1 MTKQRLFP
9 YPRLAAGDL
18 SWGIWNIRLNGAQ
31 ASESEISDDWDSNAE
46 LSLGISVRASTDRL
60 NSLAVRN
67 PKLVLTVN
75 CPSTAYSVS
84 RDAQLQLGKSSM
96 TAETELR
103 IDGNVVSQVLT
114 VRTEIIGEDNS
125 QPWLRRRIVAEGPTL
140 RVPLDAALDGF
151 PTSSYSFDKEG
162 MPGAPWR
169 LVVSADE
176 LEAPF
181 THSVR
186 LELNEDF
193 APVRKLIGGN
203 PEPYVV
209 RELDATIVRVLIATA
224 ARLSST
230 DARDRTLEAVAAE
243 YPDSI
248 AAAAQRASEQ
258 YLQMSLSAA
267 IKSYRL
273 TPDKHDYE
281 VAAGTNLLKD

>member
-1 MTKQRLFP
+1 
-9 YPRLAAGDL
+9 
-18 SWGIWNIRLNGAQ
+18 
-31 ASESEISDDWDSNAE
+31 
-46 LSLGISVRASTDRL
+46 
-60 NSLAVRN
+60 
-67 PKLVLTVN
+67 
-75 CPSTAYSVS
+75 
-84 RDAQLQLGKSSM
+84 M
-96 TAETELR
+96 TAEAELR

-114 VRTEIIGEDNS
+114 VRTELIGEDNS

-140 RVPLDAALDGF
+140 RVPLDAELDGF

-162 MPGAPWR
+162 MPEAPWR

-181 THSVR
+181 AHSVR

-203 PEPYVV
+203 PELYVV
-209 RELDATIVRVLIATA
+209 RELDATIVRVLIASA

-230 DARDRTLEAVAAE
+230 DARDKTLEEVAAE

-281 VAAGTNLLKD
+281 VAVGTNLLKD

>member
-1 MTKQRLFP
+1 MTRQRLFP
-9 YPRLAAGDL
+9 YPRLAANDL
-18 SWGIWNIRLNGAQ
+18 DWGSWTIRLNGSQ
-31 ASESEISDDWDSNAE
+31 TSESAISDDWDSNSE
-46 LSLGISVRASTDRL
+46 LSLGVTVGANTDRL
-60 NSLAVRN
+60 NKLGIRN

-75 CPSTAYSVS
+75 CPSTALSVS
-84 RDAQLQLGKSSM
+84 RDAHLQLGQSSM
-96 TAETELR
+96 TAEAELR
-103 IDGNVVSQVLT
+103 IDGKFVSQVLI
-114 VRTEIIGEDNS
+114 VRTEIIGEDIS

-140 RVPLDAALDGF
+140 RVPLDAELDGF

-162 MPGAPWR
+162 MPEAPWR
-169 LVVSADE
+169 LIVFADE

-181 THSVR
+181 AHSIR

-230 DARDRTLEAVAAE
+230 NAVQTTLEEVAAE

-281 VAAGTNLLKD
+281 VATGTNLLKD

>member
-1 MTKQRLFP
+1 MTRQRLFP
-9 YPRLAAGDL
+9 YPRLAASDL
-18 SWGIWNIRLNGAQ
+18 DWGSWTIRLNGSQ
-31 ASESEISDDWDSNAE
+31 TSESAISDDWDSNAE
-46 LSLGISVRASTDRL
+46 LSLGVSVRAKTDQL
-60 NSLAVRN
+60 NKLGVRN

-75 CPSTAYSVS
+75 CPSTALSVS
-84 RDAQLQLGKSSM
+84 RDAHLQLGQSSM
-96 TAETELR
+96 TAEAELQ
-103 IDGNVVSQVLT
+103 IDGKVVSQVLT
-114 VRTEIIGEDNS
+114 VRTEIIGEDIS
-125 QPWLRRRIVAEGPTL
+125 QPWLRRRIVSEGPTL
-140 RVPLDAALDGF
+140 RVPLDTELDGF

-162 MPGAPWR
+162 MPEAPWR

-181 THSVR
+181 AHSIR

-193 APVRKLIGGN
+193 APVRKLIGGD
-203 PEPYVV
+203 PEPHVV

-230 DARDRTLEAVAAE
+230 DAAQTTLEEVAAE

-248 AAAAQRASEQ
+248 AAAAQRTSEQ

-281 VAAGTNLLKD
+281 VGAGTNLLKD